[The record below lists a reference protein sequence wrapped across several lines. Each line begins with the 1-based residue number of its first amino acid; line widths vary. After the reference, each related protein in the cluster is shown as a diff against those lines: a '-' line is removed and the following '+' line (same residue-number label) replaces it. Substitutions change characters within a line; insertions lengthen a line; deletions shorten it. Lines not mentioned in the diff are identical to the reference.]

1 MRLADTRDCVLSWI
15 ERHGGRSLG
24 GTAQFTVDQPAE
36 IAALLQAAAKEG
48 HEVLDVSLHR
58 PNLESVFLQLT
69 GRELRE

>member
-1 MRLADTRDCVLSWI
+1 VRFADTGDRVLSWI
-15 ERHGGRSLG
+15 ERHGGRSAD
-24 GTAQFTVDQPAE
+24 GTAQFTIDEPAE
-36 IAALLQAAAKEG
+36 IAALLQAAANEG